1 MCIFAR
7 ACACTCRKLLPCVSY
22 ISMQQ
27 ELPPQGFPFI
37 IMQRKERRENYC
49 VAFINYS
56 FTQTNLYGLTAI
68 THHLSRKNLWLHLNI
83 SRHTPLCGIALACAR
98 FLSHFCYTSLC
109 LPFCGVKAVFEG
121 FFPPT
126 HIYQLNWISSRGME
140 GLIPLPC

>member
-1 MCIFAR
+1 MCIFAS

-37 IMQRKERRENYC
+37 IMQRKERRENYR

-68 THHLSRKNLWLHLNI
+68 THHLSRKKFV
-83 SRHTPLCGIALACAR
+83 IAFEHQQAHASVWDCAR
-98 FLSHFCYTSLC
+98 MCTLFVTFLLHFFVSAFLWSK
-109 LPFCGVKAVFEG
+109 GSIWG

>member
-1 MCIFAR
+1 MCIFAS

-37 IMQRKERRENYC
+37 IMQRKERRENYR

-98 FLSHFCYTSLC
+98 FVTFLLHFFVSAFLWSK
-109 LPFCGVKAVFEG
+109 GSIWG